1 MIIKNEFNI
10 GQFHFTEIKSDSGF
24 MVRNMATGI
33 EKPFFRY
40 IGNPVIPAHEETDEK
55 VEDWQK
61 EQSYKSKVVS
71 LIRTQY
77 SENDEIA
84 ILRQQADKPDEYA
97 EYYEYCE
104 QCKATAKAE
113 IYGG

>member
-10 GQFHFTEIKSDSGF
+10 GQIHFTEIKSDSGF

-40 IGNPVIPAHEETDEK
+40 IGNPVIPTHEESDEK

-71 LIRTQY
+71 LIRTRY
-77 SENDEIA
+77 SENDELA
-84 ILRQQADKPDEYA
+84 ILRQQTDKPDEYA
-97 EYYEYCE
+97 EYYAYCE
-104 QCKATAKAE
+104 QCKQTAKAE